1 VRPWGAQTLVDSVA
15 AGDPDA
21 IRRVRAHVPRLSA
34 FDGVELALADARI
47 VVAKEDG
54 FPSWRDLLF
63 YAQKAIEE
71 YEHRPTGKLLAA
83 RAVTA

>member
-1 VRPWGAQTLVDSVA
+1 VGPWGAQTVLDAVV

-47 VVAKEDG
+47 VVAKEYG
-54 FPSWRDLLF
+54 FPTWRDLLF

-83 RAVTA
+83 RAAAA